1 MPDPTGPSSPTRPG
15 LRDWLTGARVRT
27 LPAAVAP
34 VVAGTGAAAAVG
46 GAHVGRALLAAGVAL
61 ALQVGVNFAND
72 YSDGIRGTDDH
83 RVGPQRLTASG
94 AVAPGAVKRAAFA
107 AFGVAGVLGLALC
120 LWAGTWWLLAVGALC
135 VLAAWFYTG
144 GKNPYG
150 YRGLGEVAVFV
161 FFGLVATV
169 GTTYT
174 QALQVTAASVL
185 AGSAIGLLACALL
198 MANNIRDIATD
209 VTSGKRTLAVRL
221 GDRRARLGY
230 ALMLGAALVL
240 AVAAVVA
247 GDGGAAAAAL
257 AVLAA
262 PVVLLSRKVLRG
274 ATGPDL
280 IAVLKSTGLLELAF
294 GVALGLVLWLG

>member
-1 MPDPTGPSSPTRPG
+1 
-15 LRDWLTGARVRT
+15 
-27 LPAAVAP
+27 
-34 VVAGTGAAAAVG
+34 
-46 GAHVGRALLAAGVAL
+46 
-61 ALQVGVNFAND
+61 
-72 YSDGIRGTDDH
+72 
-83 RVGPQRLTASG
+83 
-94 AVAPGAVKRAAFA
+94 
-107 AFGVAGVLGLALC
+107 
-120 LWAGTWWLLAVGALC
+120 
-135 VLAAWFYTG
+135 
-144 GKNPYG
+144 
-150 YRGLGEVAVFV
+150 VFV

-174 QALQVTAASVL
+174 QALQVTAASAL

-280 IAVLKSTGLLELAF
+280 IAVLKSTGLLELAL